1 MFSQVEGHLDY
12 MNKIDI
18 LLQKVGIRTCEHA
31 ARGKASSLGEFV
43 RVQKGKRSTQD
54 KQIGPETANLDR
66 DESSSV
72 GLTKTNPADAS
83 SSNEKKGVG
92 LTKTNLADTSSSN
105 EKKGVGLTKMNLAD
119 TSSSNEKKGVGL
131 TETNLADTS
140 SSNEK
145 KGVGLTKTNLA
156 DVPSSNEKKGAEFDA
171 AACTAKVREADT
183 TDNEGPTG
191 FWTDTPGAKRLN
203 ESDVAAVNSSGV
215 DEAGL
220 TVRGASVIDFTSG
233 TPSRASST
241 DCDQEAVDIAAIL
254 EDLDVNHSATSSK
267 DKT

>member
-43 RVQKGKRSTQD
+43 RVQKGKRSTRD
-54 KQIGPETANLDR
+54 KQIGPETANSGR

-72 GLTKTNPADAS
+72 ELTKTNPADAS

-105 EKKGVGLTKMNLAD
+105 EKKGVGLTK
-119 TSSSNEKKGVGL
+119 
-131 TETNLADTS
+131 TNLADTS

-171 AACTAKVREADT
+171 AACTAKGREANT

-220 TVRGASVIDFTSG
+220 TVRGASVIDVTSG

-254 EDLDVNHSATSSK
+254 EDLDVNYSAASSK
-267 DKT
+267 EKT